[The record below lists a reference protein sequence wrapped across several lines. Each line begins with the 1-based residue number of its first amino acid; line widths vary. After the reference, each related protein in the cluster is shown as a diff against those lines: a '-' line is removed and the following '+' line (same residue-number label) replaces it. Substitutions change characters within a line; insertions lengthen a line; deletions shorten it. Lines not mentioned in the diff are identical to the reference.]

1 MGYIDEVF
9 KIKSAKAMEK
19 HITKITAIDVMCI
32 KMADVVRV
40 IWAVDNKLHHHD
52 VKGSV
57 IYIIKEDALQ
67 EAVNVVLDSV
77 KPPKKELSESMRNFI
92 EEMGMNEVWESVKNP
107 TPIRQRVYEDKLV
120 PFESNNSLHIIENK
134 YLVDGE
140 TYRFVSYIGFNGGE
154 PEIDKL
160 VK

>member
-67 EAVNVVLDSV
+67 EAVQSVLDSV
-77 KPPKKELSESMRNFI
+77 KPPKKELSESMREFI
-92 EEMGMNEVWESVKNP
+92 EKMGMNEKWVEVEDAVE
-107 TPIRQRVYEDKLV
+107 IRRRVYEDKLV
-120 PFESNNSLHIIENK
+120 PIDSRNSLHITEDRYVI
-134 YLVDGE
+134 DGI
-140 TYRFVSYIGFNGGE
+140 TYRLLHGIGYEGE
-154 PEIDKL
+154 PDIEKL

>member
-57 IYIIKEDALQ
+57 IYVIKEDALQ
-67 EAVNVVLDSV
+67 EAVQSVLDSV

-92 EEMGMNEVWESVKNP
+92 EEMGINETWERVENTSQ
-107 TPIRQRVYEDKLV
+107 IRQRVYEDKIV

-140 TYRFVSYIGFNGGE
+140 TYRFVSYIGFYGGE